1 MNGKNAMMYISH
13 FYKLYVSSTNKHIAH
28 NFEVDAHR
36 HKPSMY
42 KYSLVY
48 EWMHLKS
55 LIEGSLSAAKAKDE
69 FTSWYKKNSLI
80 KSFFFYCKMK
90 DLLLFVIILRFLC
103 LSNKIILSLHST

>member
-48 EWMHLKS
+48 EWMNLKS

-80 KSFFFYCKMK
+80 KSFFFTVK
-90 DLLLFVIILRFLC
+90 
-103 LSNKIILSLHST
+103 

>member
-1 MNGKNAMMYISH
+1 
-13 FYKLYVSSTNKHIAH
+13 
-28 NFEVDAHR
+28 
-36 HKPSMY
+36 MY

-80 KSFFFYCKMK
+80 KSFFFYCKNERSAIVC
-90 DLLLFVIILRFLC
+90 DYFTLSVPIQQDNFILAFNLIILDF
-103 LSNKIILSLHST
+103 IYTWLHAYEEHSYCCVIALTVGHF